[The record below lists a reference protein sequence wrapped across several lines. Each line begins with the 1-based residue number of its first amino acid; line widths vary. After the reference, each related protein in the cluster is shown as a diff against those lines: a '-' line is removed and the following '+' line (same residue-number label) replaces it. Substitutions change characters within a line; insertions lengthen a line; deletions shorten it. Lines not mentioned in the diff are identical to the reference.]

1 MLYRLSERSKI
12 LNRQLQQENK
22 ITALYCRLSQDD
34 GREGESNSIVN
45 QKAMLKEYALKNHFK
60 NIRYFVDDGWSGT
73 NFDRPAFREMESLIE
88 NGEVGIVIVKDMSR
102 LGRNY
107 LQVGM
112 YTDVV
117 FPDNDVRFIAIN
129 DNVDSSVQTEFDMT
143 PIRNF
148 CNELYA
154 RDTAKKIKATM
165 KMKGERGD
173 HLSSIPPFGYMKNP
187 NNRKEWIID
196 EDAAE
201 TVKYIFHLC
210 VSGFGPTQIAKR
222 LQNEKVLTPMSYWNQ
237 QKGLDLP
244 LHPYNWVNETIAG
257 ILERIDYTG
266 CTENFKTTSKNYR
279 SKKRIDNPK
288 EKRLIFED
296 TQPAIIDK
304 QTFDTV
310 QEIRKHKR
318 KPTATGK
325 LSLFSG
331 KVFCADCGEKLYYCT
346 TNSFDESKDFFT
358 CANYRSNTGTCSA
371 HYIRNVTLYK
381 LVFQHIKNVLT
392 YIQQFEHTFVKM
404 EIEKA
409 NEEHYEQVRKAKK
422 DIVNLKARNDNLD
435 TLFKRLYEDMV
446 SGRISSERFDM
457 LSADYEQEQRQ
468 IKEEIV
474 RLQNLVDEGEQERYD
489 LNQFLKNVRKYTD
502 PETLT
507 AEMVNE
513 LIDKIIVHAPDK
525 SSGHRKQKIE
535 IYYKAV
541 GIINIATDE
550 KLIATDGRKD
560 RWHKQSA

>member
-1 MLYRLSERSKI
+1 M
-12 LNRQLQQENK
+12 NRQSTEK

-60 NIRYFVDDGWSGT
+60 NIKYFVDDGYSGT
-73 NFDRPAFREMESLIE
+73 TFDRPSFREMEQLIE
-88 NGEVGIVIVKDMSR
+88 NGEIGIVIVKDMSR

-154 RDTAKKIKATM
+154 RDTAKKIKSSY
-165 KMKGERGD
+165 KLKGERGE
-173 HLSSIPPFGYMKNP
+173 HLASTPPFGYMKNP
-187 NNRKEWIID
+187 NNSKEWIID

-201 TVKYIFHLC
+201 TVRYIFHLC
-210 VSGFGPTQIAKR
+210 VNGLGPTQIAKR
-222 LQNEKVLTPMSYWNQ
+222 LQAEKILTPTAYWKQ
-237 QKGLDLP
+237 QEGLDLP
-244 LHPYNWVNETIAG
+244 LYPYKWVNETISR
-257 ILERIDYTG
+257 ILEKVDYTG

-304 QTFDTV
+304 VTFDTV

-331 KVFCADCGEKLYYCT
+331 KVFCADCNSKLYYCT
-346 TNSFDESKDFFT
+346 TNDFDESKDFFT
-358 CANYRSNTGTCSA
+358 CANYRSNTGSCSA

-392 YIQQFEHTFVKM
+392 YIQQFEHTFVKK

-422 DIVNLKARNDNLD
+422 DIVNLQTRNDNLD

-446 SGRISSERFDM
+446 SGRISNERFDL
-457 LSADYEQEQRQ
+457 LSADYEQEQKQ
-468 IKEEIV
+468 IKEEIT
-474 RLQNLVDEGEQERYD
+474 RLQNLIDEDEQKRCD
-489 LNQFLKNVRKYTD
+489 LNQFLNNVRKYTD

-550 KLIATDGRKD
+550 ELIAEDGRKD